1 MSTTLLQPYSPGQ
14 SYVFNGL
21 AIPSQQ
27 TLPPAGQESF
37 AFRPACSQL
46 TEASIPGNPNQVS
59 WGMSYNNSFYSFS
72 VKPAGLSPQQA
83 HLFLDSE
90 GNCKIG
96 GIEVPLVPADSL
108 PKELLPES
116 VVTTEVGE
124 PSAIAVDGQS
134 APGLSTQTI
143 TGLAFILIG
152 LAITASG
159 LFSQKPQAEQFVSAN
174 GDDSNGSTDSL
185 SALVELLN
193 SD

>member
-1 MSTTLLQPYSPGQ
+1 MSTTLLQPYRPGQ

-46 TEASIPGNPNQVS
+46 REISIPGDATQVS
-59 WGMSYNNSFYSFS
+59 WGMAYNNSFYSFS
-72 VKPAGLSPQQA
+72 VKPAGLSIQQA
-83 HLFLDSE
+83 HLYLDAE

-96 GIEVPLVPADSL
+96 GVEVPLVSANSL

-116 VVTTEVGE
+116 VVSTEPGVPALIPVE
-124 PSAIAVDGQS
+124 AQ

-152 LAITASG
+152 AAITISG
-159 LFSQKPQAEQFVSAN
+159 LFSQKAVP
-174 GDDSNGSTDSL
+174 SL
-185 SALVELLN
+185 SADGDASDSSGDSLNKLMELLN

>member
-46 TEASIPGNPNQVS
+46 QEISIPGDSSQVS
-59 WGMSYNNSFYSFS
+59 WGMAYNNSFYSFS
-72 VKPAGLSPQQA
+72 VKPAGLSVQQA
-83 HLFLDSE
+83 HLYLDAE

-96 GIEVPLVPADSL
+96 GVEVPVVTANSL
-108 PKELLPES
+108 PKELLPEA
-116 VVTTEVGE
+116 VVSTEPGIPALLPVG
-124 PSAIAVDGQS
+124 AQ
-134 APGLSTQTI
+134 APGLSTQTM

-152 LAITASG
+152 GAITISG
-159 LFSQKPQAEQFVSAN
+159 LFSKKATAQSPTVST
-174 GDDSNGSTDSL
+174 GSDSDGSDSL
-185 SALVELLN
+185 NKLMELLN